1 MPALAEMLGL
11 EDAYRLSRATKDVVV
26 CFEALALRT
35 RCKMPR
41 ELAVARLFGGK
52 WTAERA
58 VALLQ
63 DAPITPYKTKKNMV
77 RHLFRHVLARD
88 SLYSVGYTTNNVL
101 AMRLALKM
109 KYTLK

>member
-1 MPALAEMLGL
+1 MLGL
-11 EDAYRLSRATKDVVV
+11 EDAYRLSCTTKHVVV
-26 CFEALALRT
+26 CFEALASRT

-41 ELAVARLFGGK
+41 ELAAVRLFGGK

-58 VALLQ
+58 AALLQ
-63 DAPITPYKTKKNMV
+63 DAPSTPYKTKQNMV
-77 RHLFRHVLARD
+77 RHLLRHVLTRD
-88 SLYSVGYTTNNVL
+88 ELYSVGYTTNNTL

>member
-1 MPALAEMLGL
+1 MLSL
-11 EDAYRLSRATKDVVV
+11 EDAYRLSCTTKDVVV

-41 ELAVARLFGGK
+41 ELAVVRMFGGK

-58 VALLQ
+58 AALLQ
-63 DAPITPYKTKKNMV
+63 DAPSTPYKTKQNMV
-77 RHLFRHVLARD
+77 RHLFRHVLTRD
-88 SLYSVGYTTNNVL
+88 ELYSVGYTTNNTL